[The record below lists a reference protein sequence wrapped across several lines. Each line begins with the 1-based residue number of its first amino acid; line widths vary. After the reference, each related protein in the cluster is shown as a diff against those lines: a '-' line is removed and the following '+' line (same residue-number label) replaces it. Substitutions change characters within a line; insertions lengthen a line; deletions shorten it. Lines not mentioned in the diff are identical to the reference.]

1 MSLRVNTF
9 TKVMGLI
16 VMLLI
21 PIIVLYWFS
30 NRTSLEVVMNEVE
43 KSMYK
48 DLSYFAAKTDE
59 TASQLARSGLI
70 ISEDLNVRNLEFI
83 EIASLYEQT
92 DEKLRISD
100 KLRLMNAASAWDTTI
115 SIYTPATKTFVST
128 NSYLHFNEE
137 LVEKNYSKVW
147 KYTENVDKPYRGQ
160 PRFVRFITE
169 PLDSTASKAGL
180 IVEVSFASDE
190 LVKALERFKKGGK
203 GDAVF
208 VSSENHILS
217 VKGSDK
223 DLQAALL
230 QQLDLEQLSKQQ
242 HSRIKLDKVEYTV
255 SSVFMPELGWY
266 LFDYLP
272 IQDVVRPITTNNLL
286 FYISIFFLLIG
297 STAAAYVLY
306 TNVQVPIRE
315 LIRGVK
321 KLKKGEYPKLK
332 VFHPKNE
339 FHFLLVSFNDMAKQI
354 ETLIQNVYLET
365 IRSRDANLKQLQSQ
379 INPHFL
385 YNCFTL
391 IRSLTRL
398 GKQDSVMDLAL
409 HLSRY
414 YRYTTRSEKQSAYLR
429 EEVDL
434 VESYLAIQSM
444 NVQDLKFVI
453 DIPEA
458 MQMLEVPRL
467 ILQPLVENAVIHG
480 VEPIGEGE
488 VRVTGSQNDRYNI
501 ITVTDDGIGLTE
513 EKLAQL
519 RLQIS
524 MPPSEDK
531 GCALWNTR
539 QRMLLQFGQEAGLRI
554 LRRDNGGVAVELYW
568 PNEQSF
574 SAAPAAAAK
583 QEVPARLRSNVEA
596 SSSDRDG
603 GST

>member
-30 NRTSLEVVMNEVE
+30 NRTSLDVVMNEVE

-59 TASQLARSGLI
+59 TASQLAKSGLI
-70 ISEDLNVRNLEFI
+70 ISEDINVRNLEFI

-92 DEKLRISD
+92 DEKLRVND
-100 KLRLMNAASAWDTTI
+100 KLRLINASSAWDTTI
-115 SIYTPATKTFVST
+115 SIYAPATKTFVST
-128 NSYLHFNEE
+128 NTYLEYNAS
-137 LVEKNYSKVW
+137 LVDSNYSRVW
-147 KYTENVDKPYRGQ
+147 KYTNIVAPYYRGQ

-169 PLDSTASKAGL
+169 PFDSTARKAGL
-180 IVEVSFASDE
+180 IVEVSFAADE
-190 LVKALERFKKGGK
+190 LVKALDRFKQGGK
-203 GDAVF
+203 GDASF
-208 VSSENHILS
+208 VSEDYQILS
-217 VKGSDK
+217 VKDSDK
-223 DLQAALL
+223 ELQSALL
-230 QQLDLEQLSKQQ
+230 SHVELKSLSQRQ
-242 HSRIKLDKVEYTV
+242 YERVKLDGVEYTV
-255 SSVFMPELGWY
+255 SSVWMPELGWY

-272 IQDVVRPITTNNLL
+272 IDDVVRPITTNSLL

-297 STAAAYVLY
+297 STIAAYVLY

-315 LIRGVK
+315 LVRGVK
-321 KLKKGEYPKLK
+321 KLKKGEYPKLN
-332 VFHPKNE
+332 VFRPNNE
-339 FHFLLVSFNDMAKQI
+339 FHFLLVSFNDMAAQI

-398 GKQDSVMDLAL
+398 GKKESVMDLAL

-414 YRYTTRSEKQSAYLR
+414 YRYTTRSEKQAAFLR
-429 EEVDL
+429 EELDL
-434 VESYLAIQSM
+434 VQSYLAIQSM
-444 NVQDLKFVI
+444 NVQDLRFSIEV
-453 DIPEA
+453 PEA
-458 MQMLEVPRL
+458 MAELELPRL

-480 VEPIGEGE
+480 IEPVGDGDI
-488 VRVTGSQNDRYNI
+488 RITGSQNDRYNI
-501 ITVTDDGIGLTE
+501 ISVTDNGIGVSD
-513 EKLAQL
+513 EKLQQL
-519 RLQIS
+519 RQQMS
-524 MPPSEDK
+524 MPPTEDK

-554 LRRDNGGVAVELYW
+554 LKRDEGGVAVELYW
-568 PNEQSF
+568 PNEPDSVRE
-574 SAAPAAAAK
+574 AAASIAAAA
-583 QEVPARLRSNVEA
+583 EA
-596 SSSDRDG
+596 HANSRKLKEE
-603 GST
+603 